1 MTDTAMADGT
11 RCGNDNGLD
20 QLQRDG
26 SRMNK
31 EMRKERIYLKE
42 ATVTVD
48 LGNVKDARAADI
60 IKAVIERIGDGRI
73 LAVRPKQAREYEVT
87 LEREEDT
94 ECLIDGLNINGTNC
108 EVKRL
113 QNRDFVVSFMHLP
126 VYLADEHILNK
137 LEGWGVSPISK
148 LKRRFYPG
156 TSIEDGTRYVKTRFP
171 KEVASLPYST
181 KIETAEGPQY
191 FRVMHSNQVKTC
203 RLCMSPDHVVKDCPE
218 FKCFKCEE
226 RGHFARTCNAVTCP
240 DCNLVLNKCEC
251 WMEGEEEEEQQ
262 VGGRV
267 HERDNEQREDEI
279 RVRGEEPE
287 SNNNAE
293 QQKDCNEQDIQ
304 TQQDGGIG
312 TQMELTDSLQSALD
326 TVELDD
332 QRNKELSDV
341 QQEGISMTQMDE
353 TDSLLDT
360 VEINDQGNKE
370 QSVTNEREQGKENQE
385 TQEMEISGSSKSFLD
400 DVERDEQ
407 GIKDQNKETDS
418 EEETRT
424 DNMEKDR
431 GGKLQTRRRTL
442 KVKPNVENARRKR
455 MTMGR
460 VKSVNRY
467 EVLRGLEGED

>member
-1 MTDTAMADGT
+1 
-11 RCGNDNGLD
+11 
-20 QLQRDG
+20 
-26 SRMNK
+26 
-31 EMRKERIYLKE
+31 
-42 ATVTVD
+42 
-48 LGNVKDARAADI
+48 
-60 IKAVIERIGDGRI
+60 
-73 LAVRPKQAREYEVT
+73 
-87 LEREEDT
+87 
-94 ECLIDGLNINGTNC
+94 
-108 EVKRL
+108 
-113 QNRDFVVSFMHLP
+113 
-126 VYLADEHILNK
+126 
-137 LEGWGVSPISK
+137 
-148 LKRRFYPG
+148 
-156 TSIEDGTRYVKTRFP
+156 
-171 KEVASLPYST
+171 
-181 KIETAEGPQY
+181 
-191 FRVMHSNQVKTC
+191 
-203 RLCMSPDHVVKDCPE
+203 
-218 FKCFKCEE
+218 
-226 RGHFARTCNAVTCP
+226 
-240 DCNLVLNKCEC
+240 
-251 WMEGEEEEEQQ
+251 MEGEEEEEQQ

-287 SNNNAE
+287 SNNDAE
-293 QQKDCNEQDIQ
+293 QQKECNEQDIQ

-332 QRNKELSDV
+332 QRNKELSDI

-360 VEINDQGNKE
+360 VEINDQSNNE

-400 DVERDEQ
+400 DVERDER